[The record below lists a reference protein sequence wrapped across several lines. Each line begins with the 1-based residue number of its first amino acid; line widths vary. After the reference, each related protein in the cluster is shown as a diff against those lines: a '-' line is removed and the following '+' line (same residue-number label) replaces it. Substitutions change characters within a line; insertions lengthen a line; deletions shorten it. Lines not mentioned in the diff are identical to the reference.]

1 MQTHKSNSTRRF
13 SALLVL
19 LAAPLAC
26 ARVPDEPEHSG
37 SADANDPS
45 GEQAIA
51 SAERPRQDVDLRGAT
66 LQDLRTPAQSEALLR
81 VARQVPHAI
90 RNDECVSGV
99 DRDTC
104 AWAQSAD
111 ALVVATVRAV
121 RLATTPIAGPAEGGP
136 WKWYDACKK
145 VAPALEIDLDV
156 EHDLAAKVAGVTT
169 VRVGKRQLDNF
180 APGIKRSKDGS
191 VKWNVAEGEAG
202 PLQPGQRV
210 LAALHYVKGQK
221 VWSLMGEMLAAIDSE
236 GIVRT
241 PRAGCLSRLPKELDQ
256 KGLPTVVDRLKT
268 CVAQP
273 VSTAAVDLGAQR
285 LRAWGDDPASG
296 ASSHPAN
303 YMAAECLEPDFVPH
317 EPNEALE

>member
-1 MQTHKSNSTRRF
+1 MQTHPLNFSRKF

-19 LAAPLAC
+19 LATPLAC
-26 ARVPDEPEHSG
+26 ARVLDEPEHSD
-37 SADANDPS
+37 SAGAD
-45 GEQAIA
+45 EQPAQSISPA
-51 SAERPRQDVDLRGAT
+51 DQPRQDVERRLATLRDLRS
-66 LQDLRTPAQSEALLR
+66 PAQGEALMR
-81 VARQVPHAI
+81 VARQVPHAV
-90 RNDECVSGV
+90 RNDECVSGSE
-99 DRDTC
+99 RDMC
-104 AWAQSAD
+104 AWAQAAD

-121 RLATTPIAGPAEGGP
+121 RLATTPIAGPAEGAP

-156 EHDLAAKVAGVTT
+156 EHDLAAKVTGVTT
-169 VRVGKRQLDNF
+169 VRVGKRQLDGF
-180 APGIKRSKDGS
+180 TPSLRRSKDGS
-191 VKWNVAEGEAG
+191 VRWNVAEGETG

-210 LAALHYVKGQK
+210 LVALHYVKSQK
-221 VWSLMGEMLAAIDSE
+221 VWSLMGEMFAAVDSE

-256 KGLPTVVDRLKT
+256 KGLPSVVDRLKA
-268 CVAQP
+268 CVAEP
-273 VSTAAVDLGAQR
+273 ISTAAVDVGARR
-285 LRAWGDDPASG
+285 LRAWGDDAAFG